1 MKRDVVTIPCSHFK
15 SQTNSINNVYNELI
29 KCTSH
34 QAQLFCTNAFSAN
47 KFCVVILSTS
57 TAINSKYIVNTNNFL
72 QTFIKENK
80 YLEKSI

>member
-1 MKRDVVTIPCSHFK
+1 MKRDVDTIPCPHFK

-47 KFCVVILSTS
+47 KFCLNGLSTS
-57 TAINSKYIVNTNNFL
+57 TAIHLQSIVNTNNF
-72 QTFIKENK
+72 
-80 YLEKSI
+80 